1 MVATGLSADDAT
13 CPQGLARAKRA
24 SKIFTFCPGLYT
36 MKAGRSPEGA
46 MPYSANTVRRI
57 WADRF
62 KRYSLLLLLVLGL
75 VLIIV
80 PSGDQ
85 LPRQADQGL
94 LPVATVVEL
103 PLLGLIDAREYSL
116 PVLAVILGLVDGFN
130 PCAMWVLVYLISL
143 ILALKDRRKVWL
155 LVGSFVLGQRAGH
168 DRPGLCG
175 ELRRIPVLRGHSGR
189 IHPYAGHQP
198 AVHGAVLH
206 PPGGL
211 RFLLH
216 A

>member
-1 MVATGLSADDAT
+1 
-13 CPQGLARAKRA
+13 
-24 SKIFTFCPGLYT
+24 
-36 MKAGRSPEGA
+36 

-103 PLLGLIDAREYSL
+103 PLLGLNR
-116 PVLAVILGLVDGFN
+116 
-130 PCAMWVLVYLISL
+130 
-143 ILALKDRRKVWL
+143 
-155 LVGSFVLGQRAGH
+155 
-168 DRPGLCG
+168 RPG
-175 ELRRIPVLRGHSGR
+175 VLPAGPGR
-189 IHPYAGHQP
+189 HPG
-198 AVHGAVLH
+198 
-206 PPGGL
+206 PG
-211 RFLLH
+211 
-216 A
+216 